1 MSRGGDWVLRVLSN
15 QTGLCLSFFFLQVL
29 SVTFW
34 FLWAPQISQYLQHF
48 AFTLLTLLP
57 LLMLLTLIL
66 IIILILLTLFKP
78 VPGYCADDILI
89 ENKF

>member
-15 QTGLCLSFFFLQVL
+15 QTGLCLSFFLQVL

-57 LLMLLTLIL
+57 LLTLLTLIL
-66 IIILILLTLFKP
+66 ILILILLTLFKP

-89 ENKF
+89 ENGF